1 MNEVDPMH
9 STTVARMRGL
19 ATAAL
24 AAAVLAAAC
33 GPSANVASPSPTPAV
48 TPSPTPKPT
57 PSPTPKPTPRPT
69 PEPTQSPSDGLV
81 DPTVDL
87 AIDDPYSFDELDPMV
102 AAMMEAGMRQSLGS
116 MAAIV
121 EVGGRTIFEG
131 RTEVGFLLGM
141 RFPGF
146 PGVDDPAFFEALIG
160 GMIGETDAE
169 VEERDIAGHDV
180 RFLDAA
186 GTMFGVYQ
194 DGDMVLMVSAS
205 DDEIAAVI
213 EALIVANE

>member
-1 MNEVDPMH
+1 MNEVDSMH

-24 AAAVLAAAC
+24 AVAVLAAAC

-69 PEPTQSPSDGLV
+69 PEPTESPSDGLV

-87 AIDDPYSFDELDPMV
+87 AIDDPYSLDELDPMV

-116 MAAIV
+116 MASIV

-146 PGVDDPAFFEALIG
+146 PGVDEPAFFEAIVG
-160 GMIGETDAE
+160 GMVGQTDGEVGKLE
-169 VEERDIAGHDV
+169 IEGRDV
-180 RFLDAA
+180 RVLDSA
-186 GTMFGVYQ
+186 GTTFGVYQ
-194 DGDMVLMVSAS
+194 DGDMVLLVSAA
-205 DDEIAAVI
+205 DDDIAAVI